1 MLFGMTFARQA
12 GMPEGL
18 KTLFG
23 MTSTRQA
30 VMPEGLKAW
39 FGMTSTRQ
47 AVMPSCLTA
56 HYLLTTPPFYT
67 RHTLHNNNCGLCPS
81 YTFRGH

>member
-23 MTSTRQA
+23 MTSTRQT
-30 VMPEGLKAW
+30 VMPEARKLGLA
-39 FGMTSTRQ
+39 
-47 AVMPSCLTA
+47 
-56 HYLLTTPPFYT
+56 
-67 RHTLHNNNCGLCPS
+67 
-81 YTFRGH
+81 